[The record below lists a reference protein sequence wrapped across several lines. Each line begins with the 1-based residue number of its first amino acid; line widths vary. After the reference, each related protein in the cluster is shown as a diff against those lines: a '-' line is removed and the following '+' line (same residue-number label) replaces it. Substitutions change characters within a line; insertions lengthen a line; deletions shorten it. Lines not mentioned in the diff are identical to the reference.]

1 MISHFSLIFWFLISL
16 VVQSGCKT
24 IPDNSAASRVKA
36 GESSLWY
43 DGDYQP
49 SDEDIA
55 EGNRKLQDVLSSES
69 YNEYLQAVKD
79 QSAQGTYDQAQQ
91 SRTSDSEFSLSGEP
105 SVAGKCNNRNAT
117 TAAGAS
123 CHPLVPTSFDPSK
136 YRAESLSQ
144 NVYEACEWYS
154 NIRNCMRDCDAAC
167 RERLQGYERVC
178 RAASSMMQPNGGSIG
193 VIAGINCAMSRPYQ
207 EFGMNMRRCL
217 QDRVAMTVNGGSCP
231 SCTTLINGMPGDI
244 ETGIIGAHTP
254 CVRNTRMCQLSQADK
269 KCFGAAFGYGFGA
282 VNPFAGAPT
291 GAGLGGELQGP
302 FKAVGICHL
311 FSQFAECGAKSG
323 RYRISDALDHAA
335 DVCEGFVNGC
345 RQSPANTATTIGEL
359 TGVKGC
365 LLTCPAPAL
374 RMAAAAFRAG
384 GKVSSGLRNSIPDFI
399 KKRIFPSKNN
409 AAARGGG
416 MTSEVVISTFE
427 NECRTVLGE
436 ALGRH

>member
-1 MISHFSLIFWFLISL
+1 MHDNKSMGMHNNSHSGKYTGADVMFLQMMIPHHLQAIDISNVAL
-16 VVQSGCKT
+16 KTSKDTELLALADTIIKAQTSEILQMQSWLQDANATEDMGHSMSGMGGMLDDKELSAL
-24 IPDNSAASRVKA
+24 SAATGKNFDMLWLEGMIGHHDGAIHMATMIRDASNSDIKTF
-36 GESSLWY
+36 GES
-43 DGDYQP
+43 
-49 SDEDIA
+49 
-55 EGNRKLQDVLSSES
+55 V
-69 YNEYLQAVKD
+69 VKD

-154 NIRNCMRDCDAAC
+154 NIRSCMRDCDAAC

-193 VIAGINCAMSRPYQ
+193 VIAGINCATSQPYQ

-311 FSQFAECGAKSG
+311 FSQFP
-323 RYRISDALDHAA
+323 YLLSDDINFHFLAHAL
-335 DVCEGFVNGC
+335 
-345 RQSPANTATTIGEL
+345 
-359 TGVKGC
+359 
-365 LLTCPAPAL
+365 
-374 RMAAAAFRAG
+374 
-384 GKVSSGLRNSIPDFI
+384 
-399 KKRIFPSKNN
+399 IFN
-409 AAARGGG
+409 
-416 MTSEVVISTFE
+416 
-427 NECRTVLGE
+427 
-436 ALGRH
+436 